1 MTTTQNTQ
9 TYSSKSTAIRGAKR
23 AGLSAY
29 TIEEQN
35 GRFAVVVPAPVVPAP
50 VAKPAKERKP
60 RVGPSYKELAR
71 EHSSP
76 SEVTGP
82 VAFVHSWLAD
92 NGRNVTRKQA
102 IASLVSKGVNYSTAR
117 TQYQRWFE
125 ATREAAAAAVADAE

>member
-23 AGLSAY
+23 AGLSAF

-35 GRFAVVVPAPVVPAP
+35 GRFAVVVPAPVV
-50 VAKPAKERKP
+50 KPAKERKP

>member
-1 MTTTQNTQ
+1 MPAMSTNPTNG
-9 TYSSKSTAIRGAKR
+9 TYASKSTAIRGAKR

-35 GRFAVVVPAPVVPAP
+35 GRFAVVVPVV
-50 VAKPAKERKP
+50 KPAKERKP

-82 VAFVHSWLAD
+82 VAFVHSWLA
-92 NGRNVTRKQA
+92 
-102 IASLVSKGVNYSTAR
+102 S
-117 TQYQRWFE
+117 QR
-125 ATREAAAAAVADAE
+125 